1 MIDQST
7 KNRYLLACQQAS
19 HSILRQPQSSMAEQ
33 LTSLAEELANHEQR
47 DVYGSGDLIETFEQ
61 QVANL
66 LGKPAALFLPTGTL
80 AQPLV
85 LKVHS
90 QQTGRPAVALHPTS
104 HLLLHEQMGI
114 EHLWGLTTKP
124 VGRRE
129 SPITLDDLT
138 SMAPSELAAL
148 LIELPMREIGGQ
160 LPDWNELTAQCQWAR
175 ENGIRL
181 HLDGARLW
189 QATTYYQRNLA
200 DICHLFDS
208 VYVSFYKDLA
218 GISGA
223 ILAAETD
230 VIEEAKVW
238 DRRAGGNVISLYP
251 EILAA
256 RRGLRENLPVIPE
269 AVDYA
274 RLLGTTMADIDGI
287 TVTPN
292 PPQAAMFHLRFPLP
306 PNYLADKI
314 ADYVQEYG
322 VVILPLPRSGD
333 TEHCVCEIPV
343 GRNAMSQPQSFW
355 LRHVKQFMNSL

>member
-19 HSILRQPQSSMAEQ
+19 HSILRQPQTSMAEQ

-61 QVANL
+61 QVADL

-80 AQPLV
+80 AQPMV
-85 LKVHS
+85 LKIHS
-90 QQTGRPAVALHPTS
+90 QQTRKPAVALHPTS
-104 HLLLHEQMGI
+104 HLLLHEQMGV
-114 EHLWGLTTKP
+114 EQLWGLTTKP
-124 VGRRE
+124 VGLRE
-129 SPITLDDLT
+129 RPITLADLN
-138 SMAPSELAAL
+138 SMPASELAAL

-160 LPDWNELTAQCQWAR
+160 LPDWDELKAQSQWAR
-175 ENGIRL
+175 DNGIRL

-189 QATTYYQRNLA
+189 QAPTYYQQSLA
-200 DICHLFDS
+200 DICRLFDS
-208 VYVSFYKDLA
+208 VYVSFYKDLG

-238 DRRAGGNVISLYP
+238 ARRAGGNVISLYP

-256 RRGLRENLPVIPE
+256 RRGLRDNLPVMPE

-274 RLLGTTMADIDGI
+274 RSLGSALADIGGI
-287 TVTPN
+287 TVTPD
-292 PPQAAMFHLRFPLP
+292 PPQAAMFHLKFALP
-306 PNYLADKI
+306 PDYLAEKA

-333 TEHCVCEIPV
+333 SGHSICEVPV

-355 LRHVKQFMNSL
+355 LRHFKQFINSL